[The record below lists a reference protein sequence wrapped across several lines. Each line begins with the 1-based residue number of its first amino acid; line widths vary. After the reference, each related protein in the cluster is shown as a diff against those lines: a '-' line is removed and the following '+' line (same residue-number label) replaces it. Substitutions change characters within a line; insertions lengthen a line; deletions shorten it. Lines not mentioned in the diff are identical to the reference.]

1 MPIEMLSGFTANIS
15 METQIQQNRRYT
27 TIQLDIIHT
36 GDCLEIL
43 KTLPD
48 DSVHCCV
55 TSPPYYALRDY
66 GMEAQIGRE
75 TTPKEYISRLTEVFT
90 EVRRVLRPD
99 GTLWLNISD
108 TYAGKGN
115 QGEFIDPKNPN
126 GRNGQA
132 VALNNKVEG
141 CKPKDMIGIPWMLA
155 FALRDTGWYLR
166 NDIIWMKDNPMPES
180 VKDRCARCYEHIF
193 LFSKSKKYFFDY
205 KAISE
210 PIAPATAE
218 RLKRG
223 MKGGMEAQIGRET
236 TPKEYI
242 SRLTEVFTEVRRVLR
257 PDGTLWLNI
266 SDTYAGKGNQG
277 EFIDPKNP
285 NGRNGQAVALNNKV
299 EGCKPKDMIG
309 IPWMLAFALRD
320 TGWYLRNDIIW
331 MKDNPMP
338 ESVKDRCARCYEHIF
353 LFSKSK
359 KYFFDY
365 KAISE
370 PIAPATAERL
380 KRGMKGGNKYGK
392 PVPGQPQPQSINR
405 PREHGEIK
413 DADINPLRNKRD
425 VWKINTVP
433 FKGGHYAAY
442 PPKLVETCLLAGCP
456 EGGIVLDPFMGSGTT
471 GMVASQMGRHFV
483 GIELN
488 PEYTELAYKR
498 IGGEI

>member
-1 MPIEMLSGFTANIS
+1 MKTDVII
-15 METQIQQNRRYT
+15 NRDALYALR
-27 TIQLDIIHT
+27 
-36 GDCLEIL
+36 E
-43 KTLPD
+43 LPSE
-48 DSVHCCV
+48 SVNCCV
-55 TSPPYYALRDY
+55 TSPPYYGLRDY
-66 GMEAQIGRE
+66 GLDAQIGRE
-75 TTPKEYISRLTEVFT
+75 DTPEQYIDRLTEVFR
-90 EVRRVLRPD
+90 ELRRVLRSD
-99 GTLWLNISD
+99 GTLWLNIAD
-108 TYAGKGN
+108 TYCGTGNKGYHA
-115 QGEFIDPKNPN
+115 DPKNPK
-126 GRNGQA
+126 GRNGQQIA
-132 VALNNKVEG
+132 RNNRVSG
-141 CKPKDMIGIPWMLA
+141 CKQKDLIGIPWLLA
-155 FALRDTGWYLR
+155 FALRADGWYLR
-166 NDIIWMKDNPMPES
+166 SDIIW
-180 VKDRCARCYEHIF
+180 
-193 LFSKSKKYFFDY
+193 
-205 KAISE
+205 
-210 PIAPATAE
+210 
-218 RLKRG
+218 
-223 MKGGMEAQIGRET
+223 Q
-236 TPKEYI
+236 KE
-242 SRLTEVFTEVRRVLR
+242 
-257 PDGTLWLNI
+257 
-266 SDTYAGKGNQG
+266 
-277 EFIDPKNP
+277 
-285 NGRNGQAVALNNKV
+285 
-299 EGCKPKDMIG
+299 
-309 IPWMLAFALRD
+309 
-320 TGWYLRNDIIW
+320 
-331 MKDNPMP
+331 NPMP

-413 DADINPLRNKRD
+413 DCDINPLRNKRD

>member
-15 METQIQQNRRYT
+15 TETQIQQNRRYT

-36 GDCLEIL
+36 GDCLKIL

-180 VKDRCARCYEHIF
+180 VKDRLSRCYEHVF

-210 PIAPATAE
+210 PIAPQ
-218 RLKRG
+218 R
-223 MKGGMEAQIGRET
+223 QNV
-236 TPKEYI
+236 
-242 SRLTEVFTEVRRVLR
+242 S
-257 PDGTLWLNI
+257 
-266 SDTYAGKGNQG
+266 S
-277 EFIDPKNP
+277 
-285 NGRNGQAVALNNKV
+285 
-299 EGCKPKDMIG
+299 
-309 IPWMLAFALRD
+309 
-320 TGWYLRNDIIW
+320 
-331 MKDNPMP
+331 
-338 ESVKDRCARCYEHIF
+338 
-353 LFSKSK
+353 
-359 KYFFDY
+359 
-365 KAISE
+365 
-370 PIAPATAERL
+370 
-380 KRGMKGGNKYGK
+380 
-392 PVPGQPQPQSINR
+392 
-405 PREHGEIK
+405 
-413 DADINPLRNKRD
+413 
-425 VWKINTVP
+425 
-433 FKGGHYAAY
+433 AA
-442 PPKLVETCLLAGCP
+442 
-456 EGGIVLDPFMGSGTT
+456 
-471 GMVASQMGRHFV
+471 
-483 GIELN
+483 
-488 PEYTELAYKR
+488 
-498 IGGEI
+498 

>member
-1 MPIEMLSGFTANIS
+1 MNG
-15 METQIQQNRRYT
+15 
-27 TIQLDIIHT
+27 
-36 GDCLEIL
+36 L
-43 KTLPD
+43 KTDTIINRDALYALRELPEE
-48 DSVHCCV
+48 SVHCCV

-66 GMEAQIGRE
+66 GLDMQIGRE
-75 TTPKEYISRLTEVFT
+75 DTPEQYIDRLTEVFR
-90 EVRRVLRPD
+90 ELRRVLRSD
-99 GTLWLNISD
+99 GTLWLNIAD
-108 TYAGKGN
+108 TYCGTGNKGYHA
-115 QGEFIDPKNPN
+115 DPKNPK
-126 GRNGQA
+126 GRNGQQIA
-132 VALNNKVEG
+132 KNNRVSG
-141 CKPKDMIGIPWMLA
+141 CKQKDLIGIPWLLA
-155 FALRDTGWYLR
+155 FALRADGWYLR
-166 NDIIWMKDNPMPES
+166 SDIIW
-180 VKDRCARCYEHIF
+180 
-193 LFSKSKKYFFDY
+193 
-205 KAISE
+205 
-210 PIAPATAE
+210 
-218 RLKRG
+218 
-223 MKGGMEAQIGRET
+223 Q
-236 TPKEYI
+236 KE
-242 SRLTEVFTEVRRVLR
+242 
-257 PDGTLWLNI
+257 
-266 SDTYAGKGNQG
+266 
-277 EFIDPKNP
+277 
-285 NGRNGQAVALNNKV
+285 
-299 EGCKPKDMIG
+299 
-309 IPWMLAFALRD
+309 
-320 TGWYLRNDIIW
+320 
-331 MKDNPMP
+331 NPMP

-413 DADINPLRNKRD
+413 DCDINPLRNKRD

>member
-1 MPIEMLSGFTANIS
+1 MNG
-15 METQIQQNRRYT
+15 
-27 TIQLDIIHT
+27 
-36 GDCLEIL
+36 L
-43 KTLPD
+43 KTDTIINRDALYALRELPEE
-48 DSVHCCV
+48 SVHCCV

-66 GMEAQIGRE
+66 GLDMQIGRE
-75 TTPKEYISRLTEVFT
+75 DTPEQYIDRLTEVFR
-90 EVRRVLRPD
+90 ELRRVLRSD
-99 GTLWLNISD
+99 GTLWLNIAD
-108 TYAGKGN
+108 TYCGTGNKGYHA
-115 QGEFIDPKNPN
+115 DPKNPK
-126 GRNGQA
+126 GRNGQQIA
-132 VALNNKVEG
+132 RNNRVSG
-141 CKPKDMIGIPWMLA
+141 CKQKDLIGIPWLLA
-155 FALRDTGWYLR
+155 FALRADGWYLR
-166 NDIIWMKDNPMPES
+166 SDIIWQKENPMPES
-180 VKDRCARCYEHIF
+180 VKDR
-193 LFSKSKKYFFDY
+193 LS
-205 KAISE
+205 
-210 PIAPATAE
+210 
-218 RLKRG
+218 
-223 MKGGMEAQIGRET
+223 
-236 TPKEYI
+236 
-242 SRLTEVFTEVRRVLR
+242 
-257 PDGTLWLNI
+257 
-266 SDTYAGKGNQG
+266 
-277 EFIDPKNP
+277 
-285 NGRNGQAVALNNKV
+285 
-299 EGCKPKDMIG
+299 
-309 IPWMLAFALRD
+309 
-320 TGWYLRNDIIW
+320 
-331 MKDNPMP
+331 
-338 ESVKDRCARCYEHIF
+338 RCYEHIF

-471 GMVASQMGRHFV
+471 GMVAAQMGRHFI

>member
-1 MPIEMLSGFTANIS
+1 MNG
-15 METQIQQNRRYT
+15 
-27 TIQLDIIHT
+27 
-36 GDCLEIL
+36 L
-43 KTLPD
+43 KTDTIINRDALYALRELPEE
-48 DSVHCCV
+48 SVHCCV

-66 GMEAQIGRE
+66 GLDMQIGRE
-75 TTPKEYISRLTEVFT
+75 DTPEQYIDRLTEVFR
-90 EVRRVLRPD
+90 ELRRVLRSD
-99 GTLWLNISD
+99 GTLWLNIAD
-108 TYAGKGN
+108 TYCGTGNKGYHA
-115 QGEFIDPKNPN
+115 DPKNPK
-126 GRNGQA
+126 GRNGQQIA
-132 VALNNKVEG
+132 RNNRVSG
-141 CKPKDMIGIPWMLA
+141 CKQKDLIGIPWLLA
-155 FALRDTGWYLR
+155 FALRADGWYLR
-166 NDIIWMKDNPMPES
+166 SDIIWQKENPMPES
-180 VKDRCARCYEHIF
+180 VKDR
-193 LFSKSKKYFFDY
+193 LS
-205 KAISE
+205 
-210 PIAPATAE
+210 
-218 RLKRG
+218 
-223 MKGGMEAQIGRET
+223 
-236 TPKEYI
+236 
-242 SRLTEVFTEVRRVLR
+242 
-257 PDGTLWLNI
+257 
-266 SDTYAGKGNQG
+266 
-277 EFIDPKNP
+277 
-285 NGRNGQAVALNNKV
+285 
-299 EGCKPKDMIG
+299 
-309 IPWMLAFALRD
+309 
-320 TGWYLRNDIIW
+320 
-331 MKDNPMP
+331 
-338 ESVKDRCARCYEHIF
+338 RCYEHIF

-456 EGGIVLDPFMGSGTT
+456 EEGIVLDPFMGSGTT

>member
-115 QGEFIDPKNPN
+115 QGDFVDPKNPN

-141 CKPKDMIGIPWMLA
+141 CKAKDMIGIPWMLA

-180 VKDRCARCYEHIF
+180 VKDRLSRCYEHIF

-210 PIAPATAE
+210 PIAPAT
-218 RLKRG
+218 
-223 MKGGMEAQIGRET
+223 
-236 TPKEYI
+236 
-242 SRLTEVFTEVRRVLR
+242 S
-257 PDGTLWLNI
+257 
-266 SDTYAGKGNQG
+266 
-277 EFIDPKNP
+277 
-285 NGRNGQAVALNNKV
+285 
-299 EGCKPKDMIG
+299 
-309 IPWMLAFALRD
+309 
-320 TGWYLRNDIIW
+320 
-331 MKDNPMP
+331 
-338 ESVKDRCARCYEHIF
+338 
-353 LFSKSK
+353 
-359 KYFFDY
+359 
-365 KAISE
+365 
-370 PIAPATAERL
+370 ERL
-380 KRGMKGGNKYGK
+380 KRGMKGGNKSVSLF
-392 PVPGQPQPQSINR
+392 PVSLSLSPSTAPVSMARSRIVTSIR
-405 PREHGEIK
+405 SATSAMSGRSTPS
-413 DADINPLRNKRD
+413 PLRAVTTPPTLRSWLRP
-425 VWKINTVP
+425 VFSPVVP
-433 FKGGHYAAY
+433 KAALY
-442 PPKLVETCLLAGCP
+442 LIPSWEAAQPAWLP
-456 EGGIVLDPFMGSGTT
+456 HRWGGIL
-471 GMVASQMGRHFV
+471 
-483 GIELN
+483 
-488 PEYTELAYKR
+488 
-498 IGGEI
+498 

>member
-1 MPIEMLSGFTANIS
+1 MTISMRTTSRTSSSLTEPSGSQRKELIPIE
-15 METQIQQNRRYT
+15 
-27 TIQLDIIHT
+27 LDIIHT

-115 QGEFIDPKNPN
+115 QGDFVDPKNPN

-155 FALRDTGWYLR
+155 FSLRDSGWYLR
-166 NDIIWMKDNPMPES
+166 NDIIWMKE
-180 VKDRCARCYEHIF
+180 
-193 LFSKSKKYFFDY
+193 
-205 KAISE
+205 
-210 PIAPATAE
+210 
-218 RLKRG
+218 
-223 MKGGMEAQIGRET
+223 
-236 TPKEYI
+236 
-242 SRLTEVFTEVRRVLR
+242 
-257 PDGTLWLNI
+257 
-266 SDTYAGKGNQG
+266 
-277 EFIDPKNP
+277 
-285 NGRNGQAVALNNKV
+285 
-299 EGCKPKDMIG
+299 
-309 IPWMLAFALRD
+309 
-320 TGWYLRNDIIW
+320 
-331 MKDNPMP
+331 NPMP

-392 PVPGQPQPQSINR
+392 AIPGQPQAQNINK
-405 PREHGEIK
+405 PREPGTIT
-413 DADINPLRNKRD
+413 DAMISPVRNRRD
-425 VWKINTVP
+425 VWTINTVP
-433 FKGGHYAAY
+433 FSGGHYAVF
-442 PPKLVETCLLAGCP
+442 PPKLAETCILAGCP

-471 GMVASQMGRHFV
+471 GLVAKRLDRHFV

-488 PEYTELAYKR
+488 PEFSRMAIER
-498 IGGEI
+498 IEGDSV